1 MDQAAGRKMMEI
13 QQRAA
18 QTPAYQMLLQE
29 YRQMDASF
37 RKVRESMTE
46 EARNVTDDYM
56 GLCWEMQRFLLELAC
71 REV

>member
-13 QQRAA
+13 QQLAA
-18 QTPAYQMLLQE
+18 ELPDYQALLEE
-29 YRQMDASF
+29 YRQLDARF
-37 RKVRESMTE
+37 LEVRESMAA

>member
-13 QQRAA
+13 QQLAA
-18 QTPAYQMLLQE
+18 ELPDYQALLEE
-29 YRQMDASF
+29 YRQLDARF
-37 RKVRESMTE
+37 LEVRESMTA